1 MKGPV
6 LVTGATGKTG
16 RALLAQLAANDVPY
30 RPASRNSQ
38 TPFDWARPGTWDAA
52 LDGVG
57 SIYLVAPP
65 TVDDPY
71 SRMISFLQLAM
82 RRGVERFVFLSMA
95 SLPAGGFAHGQVH
108 QWLKDNS
115 DDWAV
120 LGPSAF
126 MQNFTEGSHLA
137 TICEEDTIYSNTGDG
152 RVSFISAD
160 DIARA
165 AFGLITGPGGLNRDF
180 TITGDEPM
188 SYDQVAEQIGRARG
202 RTVTHTRISSD
213 ELVARFIARGLPE
226 ATAKVL
232 AFGYEGIA
240 GGAFDW
246 TTGVFGELTGQ
257 AATRFQAFAE
267 SNAEVWRPRVQQA

>member
-1 MKGPV
+1 VSGLV

-16 RALLAQLAANDVPY
+16 RSLSAQLEANGVPHRAAA
-30 RPASRNSQ
+30 RSGEPA
-38 TPFDWARPGTWDAA
+38 FDWTRPETWNSA
-52 LDGVG
+52 LEGVG
-57 SIYLVAPP
+57 AIYLVAPP

-71 SRMISFLQLAM
+71 SRMISFLQAAVE
-82 RRGVERFVFLSMA
+82 RGVGRFVFLSMA
-95 SLPAGGFAHGQVH
+95 SLPAGAFAHGQVH
-108 QWLKDNS
+108 QWLKDHTG
-115 DDWAV
+115 DWAV

-137 TICEEDTIYSNTGDG
+137 TIRQEDTIYSNTGDG

-165 AFGLITGPGGLNRDF
+165 AFVLLTGPGGLNRDF

-202 RTVTHTRISSD
+202 RAVTHTRISSED
-213 ELVARFIARGLPE
+213 LVARFIARGLPE

-232 AFGYEGIA
+232 VFGYEGIA

-246 TTGVFGELTGQ
+246 TTEVFRELTGRP
-257 AATRFQAFAE
+257 ATRFQAFAE
-267 SNAEVWRPRVQQA
+267 AKADVWRPGVR